1 MELVIADINEQ
12 VYKYMQS
19 DEFKGAYPRELLAKA
34 YNQANCHVHRAM
46 PWEHFQ
52 FFTALAAYAKKAG
65 GDAFRWFNINWQ
77 AVYAGAL
84 KELEIFNDIANK
96 MKREFTLFNRLFWVG
111 HQMARRFLYKR
122 GQAPK
127 PFDVGQL
134 VHANK
139 VEKLNDLLNGRFSV
153 LGLIHT
159 NWEAEDEEQAYM
171 INPNESEASRLK
183 RQGAYHE
190 ILACVVILGAPTEL
204 SQESADKKLRVYSD
218 EERAFA
224 LKFLIEAIGTSYVKK
239 DLLKELK
246 QSPDAFKRIRKDWV
260 FPEILVSQF
269 NL

>member
-139 VEKLNDLLNGRFSV
+139 VEKLHDLLNGRYLTLSLV
-153 LGLIHT
+153 HT
-159 NWEAEDEEQAYM
+159 NWEAENEDHAYM
-171 INPNESEASRLK
+171 INPKESEASRLG
-183 RQGAYHE
+183 RQKAYHE
-190 ILACVVILGAPTEL
+190 ILACVVILGAPAEL
-204 SQESADKKLRVYSD
+204 SPENADKKLRVYSD
-218 EERAFA
+218 EDRAFA
-224 LKFLIEAIGTSYVKK
+224 LEFLTEAVGASYSKR
-239 DLLKELK
+239 DLLLELK
-246 QSPDAFKRIRKDWV
+246 ESPAALKRVRKDWV